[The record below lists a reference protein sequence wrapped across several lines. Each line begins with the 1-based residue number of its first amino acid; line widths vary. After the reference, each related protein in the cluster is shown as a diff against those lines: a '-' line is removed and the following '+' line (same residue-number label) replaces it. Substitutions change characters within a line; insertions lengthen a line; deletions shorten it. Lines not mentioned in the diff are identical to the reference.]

1 MARILVVEDTSALAQ
16 GLRSVLQLNG
26 HVVRIEASGRGGLD
40 AARADRPDLVLLDL
54 MLPDL
59 HGYDILRALRG
70 EGLDMPVLVLTA
82 SGAEA
87 REQSFEL
94 GANGFLSKPFQ
105 LGQLLGEVETL
116 LRDGPPAA
124 EPPAGSG
131 HAH

>member
-26 HVVRIEASGRGGLD
+26 HVVRIEASGQSGLD
-40 AARADRPDLVLLDL
+40 AARADQPDLMLLDL

-59 HGYDILRALRG
+59 HGYDILRILRG
-70 EGLDMPVLVLTA
+70 EGYEMPVLVLTA
-82 SGAEA
+82 SGSEA
-87 REQSFEL
+87 RQQSFDL

-116 LRDGPPAA
+116 LRDAPPVAD
-124 EPPAGSG
+124 PPAGG
-131 HAH
+131 GRTH